1 MTTMMIMLPVLLA
14 AARMATARPDACLT
28 LESESVLARD
38 IVSAIPAFSQFPPDF
53 LLGYVTS
60 SGAPRVFHGADL
72 ERIAKNR
79 GADLHGLP
87 DVCFARKTFI
97 PQETQIQKAI
107 RDAIQA
113 TAGDQNA
120 RIEVIASSQRQAPS
134 GELVFP
140 RDGVQLSAS
149 GQSDVMWHGFVR
161 FGVSGKFPVWAR
173 VKITATMT
181 RVIAITDIANGKPI
195 QPGQVRLETC
205 EDSPLDELTA
215 RNLEEVVGNISKMT
229 IRSMTPIRKAQI
241 ERPPDVT
248 RGDLVRVEVFE
259 GAAHLVIEGHAESS
273 GMKGSTILVRNPASG
288 KDFRAQVTGKGV
300 VTIGEM
306 PVPTGGPIQ

>member
-1 MTTMMIMLPVLLA
+1 
-14 AARMATARPDACLT
+14 
-28 LESESVLARD
+28 
-38 IVSAIPAFSQFPPDF
+38 
-53 LLGYVTS
+53 LGYITS

-97 PQETQIQKAI
+97 PQPAQI
-107 RDAIQA
+107 REAIQTTLGNPIA
-113 TAGDQNA
+113 K
-120 RIEVIASSQRQAPS
+120 IEVIASSQREAPS
-134 GELVFP
+134 GELIFP
-140 RDGVQLSAS
+140 RNGVQVPPAAEPSEL
-149 GQSDVMWHGFVR
+149 MWHGFVR
-161 FGVSGKFPVWAR
+161 FGENGKFPVWAR
-173 VKITATMT
+173 VRITAAIT
-181 RVIAITDIANGKPI
+181 RVVAISDIATGKPI
-195 QPGQVRLETC
+195 QPAQVRLETS
-205 EDSPLDELTA
+205 EDSPLDETVA
-215 RNLEEVVGNISKMT
+215 RNLDEVVGYFPKISL
-229 IRSMTPIRKAQI
+229 RSRSVIRKNQI
-241 ERPPDVT
+241 ERPSDVT

-306 PVPTGGPIQ
+306 PVPTSGPIQ

>member
-1 MTTMMIMLPVLLA
+1 MISMISMLTMIALLA
-14 AARMATARPDACLT
+14 GGRAANVRADGCLT
-28 LESESVLARD
+28 LGSESVLARD
-38 IVSAIPAFSQFPPDF
+38 VVPVIPAFAQLPPEF
-53 LLGYVTS
+53 LLGYVAS

-97 PQETQIQKAI
+97 PQPTQIQE
-107 RDAIQA
+107 AIQKTLA
-113 TAGDQNA
+113 IPGAK
-120 RIEVIASSQRQAPS
+120 IEVVASSQREAPS
-134 GELVFP
+134 GELIFP
-140 RDGVQLSAS
+140 RNGAQAPS
-149 GQSDVMWHGFVR
+149 GAEPSEVMWHGFVR
-161 FGVSGKFPVWAR
+161 FGENGKFPVWAR
-173 VKITATMT
+173 VRITATMT
-181 RVIAITDIANGKPI
+181 RVVAISDIATGKSI
-195 QPGQVRLETC
+195 QPAQVRLETC
-205 EDSPLDELTA
+205 EDSPLDEMVA
-215 RNLEEVVGNISKMT
+215 RNLDEVVGYLPKTSL
-229 IRSMTPIRKAQI
+229 RSRTAIRKNQI
-241 ERPPDVT
+241 ERPSDVT

-306 PVPTGGPIQ
+306 PAPNGGPNR